1 MAPFYIRLRGFNV
14 DEPEQPQNFVIVNLD
29 ECSASTRQTDNELKK
44 EYTVGLP
51 VETTSQQISFFP
63 LAVDDYF
70 MSVAILSGKF
80 SDVDKVRVIH
90 SF

>member
-1 MAPFYIRLRGFNV
+1 MRGFNV
-14 DEPEQPQNFVIVNLD
+14 DQPEQVQQNFVIVDLD
-29 ECSASTRQTDNELKK
+29 RCSASKRQTNNELKK
-44 EYTVGLP
+44 EYAVGLR
-51 VETTSQQISFFP
+51 VKTTSQQISFFP

-80 SDVDKVRVIH
+80 SDVDKVRVIY